1 MKKIISI
8 KSICDQYDYF
18 LFDQW
23 GVLHN
28 GLNVF
33 EDAKNCLEN
42 LKSIGKKNILI
53 SNSSKLTEHSI
64 QNLNNL
70 GINSKLYDYSITSG
84 QIAFDSFTKDIF
96 NIYGDKCFP
105 MSLSNEKIKM
115 FKLKSVKNIK
125 NANFSLIAD
134 IAPGSTL
141 FDFTDDLKIMM
152 QLKIPLVC
160 TNPDFQVDDKG
171 TLEMCG
177 GTIAQ
182 LFEDMGGTV
191 YRYGKPYD
199 PIYENV
205 INYLSIRSPKKVLAI
220 GDSFNHDILG
230 AMNQGFDS
238 LFIEN
243 GIHRSD
249 VKDLDK
255 KKWYLSKFKPR
266 YCQFMLK
273 F

>member
-1 MKKIISI
+1 MKKITSI

-33 EDAKNCLEN
+33 EDAKNCLQK
-42 LKSIGKKNILI
+42 LKSIKKKIILV
-53 SNSSKLTEHSI
+53 SNSSRLTNYSI
-64 QNLNNL
+64 KNLRML
-70 GINSKLYDYSITSG
+70 GIDDELYDYSITSG
-84 QIAFDSFTKDIF
+84 QIAFDSFAKDVF
-96 NIYGDKCFP
+96 EKYGEKCFP
-105 MSLSNEKIKM
+105 MSLSDEKVKM
-115 FKLKSVKNIK
+115 FNLKTVKNIK
-125 NANFSLIAD
+125 NANFSIIAD
-134 IAPGSTL
+134 IPSGSTL

-152 QLKIPLVC
+152 DLKTPLVC

-182 LFEDMGGTV
+182 LYEDMGGTV
-191 YRYGKPYD
+191 LRYGKPYE
-199 PIYENV
+199 PIYSKIIDFFN
-205 INYLSIRSPKKVLAI
+205 IKSPKKVLAI

-249 VKDLDK
+249 VKDLEK
-255 KKWYLSKFKPR
+255 IKWYLGKFKPK